1 MIPNRE
7 PPYPFISTFTYFK
20 ESVVPSQTKW
30 SLNGLTLDICMLKV
44 EANFWDASTPF
55 LTDNNKPM
63 KRNWI
68 KLNPTKGR
76 VHSRLELEFLNS
88 IFNAIL
94 VLIFQM
100 FFKCFF
106 ISKYFCVSAIL
117 ENDQEFQLHQD
128 VIAVAVV

>member
-7 PPYPFISTFTYFK
+7 PPNPFISKFTYFK

-30 SLNGLTLDICMLKV
+30 NLNGLTLDICMLKV

-88 IFNAIL
+88 IFML
-94 VLIFQM
+94 FW
-100 FFKCFF
+100 
-106 ISKYFCVSAIL
+106 S
-117 ENDQEFQLHQD
+117 
-128 VIAVAVV
+128 

>member
-1 MIPNRE
+1 M
-7 PPYPFISTFTYFK
+7 
-20 ESVVPSQTKW
+20 VPSQTKW

-94 VLIFQM
+94 GPDSQIF
-100 FFKCFF
+100 
-106 ISKYFCVSAIL
+106 SKYFYAFLSQNNFV
-117 ENDQEFQLHQD
+117 
-128 VIAVAVV
+128 